1 MWEQLAMED
10 ADQNKQCR
18 QACINTYAPVHLDA
32 THSEQDDQFNNYRMF
47 VAATVQAIRRC
58 ILRATCYGNTPLR
71 IKDLPLAFEMQWGTA
86 FDMDNLGLQG
96 THDIADLLSL
106 FPENFIVDRTT
117 SDIPTVT
124 CQLAG
129 HLTRP
134 IDDVITKMLWLRS
147 HQLQPK
153 QLSGCIDLYKKHKEV
168 TLDGATDVYRQHCP
182 LPISADII
190 ANKREA
196 RQKAKW
202 KTMKRHGGDVRT
214 KRPSIRCR
222 RQKVNL
228 SEDLAHHHGCG
239 CPACVVERAAEA
251 YCFMMPEAK
260 YSEIQQHYPRPL
272 SASQPQVPHP
282 GNSTEYRPKA
292 EVKKRH
298 LPWPRGSV
306 EVSMRKLYK
315 TKSSEDLFRCAEAL
329 FDQNITM
336 PYNFKTKANPGSAG
350 VYYNSQASAPIPGA
364 PALPAGYPPPP
375 NPEQSLF
382 GCGDTSGGAGLDIV
396 ETTLGIPIF
405 KKHIHK

>member
-1 MWEQLAMED
+1 MQSASVADMSLNQARMVTED
-10 ADQNKQCR
+10 KS
-18 QACINTYAPVHLDA
+18 PSSV
-32 THSEQDDQFNNYRMF
+32 
-47 VAATVQAIRRC
+47 
-58 ILRATCYGNTPLR
+58 
-71 IKDLPLAFEMQWGTA
+71 
-86 FDMDNLGLQG
+86 QG
-96 THDIADLLSL
+96 TGLPEFSAC
-106 FPENFIVDRTT
+106 FPTAT
-117 SDIPTVT
+117 AGSDDEV
-124 CQLAG
+124 G
-129 HLTRP
+129 MRP
-134 IDDVITKMLWLRS
+134 SK
-147 HQLQPK
+147 
-153 QLSGCIDLYKKHKEV
+153 KEV

-182 LPISADII
+182 LAISADII
-190 ANKREA
+190 ANNREA

-202 KTMKRHGGDVRT
+202 KTMTRHGGDVRT

-251 YCFMMPEAK
+251 YCFMRPEAK

-336 PYNFKTKANPGSAG
+336 PYNFKIKENPGSAG
-350 VYYNSQASAPIPGA
+350 VYYNSQAKAPIPGA

-382 GCGDTSGGAGLDIV
+382 
-396 ETTLGIPIF
+396 E
-405 KKHIHK
+405 